1 MKFLFPF
8 IFIAAAIAG
17 FVLFTNPQYQ
27 KMQEKRA
34 EQQEVVDANKKANAL
49 RAERERLLSDRN
61 KIKEADIDRLNK
73 MLPDSV
79 ENVGLIIDIDNIASK
94 YGMRI
99 RNTKITEL
107 TARTGTTAV
116 GPDSKKHGS
125 IALTFSVTSAYDTFL
140 AFMKDLEASLRLV
153 DVTALSFSA
162 TRDGRYDF
170 TLTLQTYWL
179 K

>member
-1 MKFLFPF
+1 MRFLLPF
-8 IFIAAAIAG
+8 IFILGAIAG

-27 KMQEKRA
+27 KMQEKRE
-34 EQQEVVDANKKANAL
+34 EQQQVVDANKKANAL

-61 KIKEADIDRLNK
+61 KIKEVDVNRLNK

-79 ENVGLIIDIDNIASK
+79 ENVGLIIDIDNIAIK

-99 RNTKITEL
+99 RNTSINEL
-107 TARTGTTAV
+107 TSRTASSAV
-116 GPDSKKHGS
+116 GPDSKRHGS
-125 IALTFSVTSAYDTFL
+125 IALTFSVTSEYQTFL
-140 AFMKDLEASLRLV
+140 VFLRDLEASLRLV
-153 DVTALSFSA
+153 DVTALNFAA
-162 TRDGRYDF
+162 TTGGRYDF